1 MAKTMRKFRGSQ
13 LGKLVRWVTLA
24 VGLILILFNVG
35 NVIIYNQL
43 EPLISERMG
52 ANQAFSTSAIAQG
65 LRPAWIRSYLA
76 SPDGIYGNLL
86 RENID
91 ELRDQG
97 GFVSITLLDTTG
109 TVIYSSGG
117 GYNFG
122 EYFHYLAIDKS
133 AFISALTSLPDYTEL
148 YKGSGIYLR
157 GAYAPI
163 EDELGEVEWVLG
175 TEAGGEYYSILDT
188 LKRNLLLF
196 IFLSVILAI
205 VSGAILLSA
214 SVELNRMEKR
224 LVQASTLSSIGEMA
238 SGVAHEVRN
247 PLAIISGSAER
258 LRRSKD
264 IKEQDQLLSFIE
276 EEVKRIDET
285 LSGYLSFTRPA
296 VGDTRQI
303 RLGKMAEDVAR
314 RISGRAE
321 NSGVEIDIE
330 IEKDGEILIPESAL
344 RRALLNL
351 FLNAIEAMPD
361 GGHLFIR
368 ANTQRGRVHLYIS
381 DTGIGMSK
389 SETDNIFEPFITSK
403 ANGTGLGLTLVRN
416 IIENAGG
423 NISVSSEKEVGT
435 TFEIDFPLAD

>member
-1 MAKTMRKFRGSQ
+1 MSKFRGSQ

-24 VGLILILFNVG
+24 VGLILVLFNIG
-35 NVIIYNQL
+35 NVVIYNQL

-52 ANQAFSTSAIAQG
+52 ANQAFSTSAMARG
-65 LRPAWIRSYLA
+65 LRPAWVRSYLA

-86 RENID
+86 KTTID
-91 ELRDQG
+91 ELREEG

-117 GYNFG
+117 GYDFG

-133 AFISALTSLPDYTEL
+133 AFISALTNIPDYTEL
-148 YKGSGIYLR
+148 YKGTGIYLR

-163 EDELGEVEWVLG
+163 EDELGEVEWILG
-175 TEAGGEYYSILDT
+175 SEAGGEYYSILDT
-188 LKRNLLLF
+188 LKRNLLFF

-214 SVELNRMEKR
+214 SVELNRMERR

-258 LRRSKD
+258 LRKTED
-264 IKEQDQLLSFIE
+264 AKEQEQLVKFIE
-276 EEVKRIDET
+276 EEVNRIDET
-285 LSGYLSFTRPA
+285 LTGYLSFTRSA
-296 VGDTRQI
+296 VGDTKK
-303 RLGKMAEDVAR
+303 LKFGEMAGDVAR
-314 RISGRAE
+314 RISRRAE
-321 NSGVEIDIE
+321 NSGVKIEIDFKKDAE
-330 IEKDGEILIPESAL
+330 IIIQESAL

-351 FLNAIEAMPD
+351 YLNAIEAMPE
-361 GGHLFIR
+361 GGHLSLR
-368 ANTQRGRVHLYIS
+368 TYREKGRVHLEIS

-389 SETDNIFEPFITSK
+389 SEADTIFEPFITSK
-403 ANGTGLGLTLVRN
+403 ANGTGLGLTLVKN
-416 IIENAGG
+416 IIENANGK
-423 NISVSSEKEVGT
+423 ISVSSEKGIGT
-435 TFEIDFPLAD
+435 AFDIEFPIVD